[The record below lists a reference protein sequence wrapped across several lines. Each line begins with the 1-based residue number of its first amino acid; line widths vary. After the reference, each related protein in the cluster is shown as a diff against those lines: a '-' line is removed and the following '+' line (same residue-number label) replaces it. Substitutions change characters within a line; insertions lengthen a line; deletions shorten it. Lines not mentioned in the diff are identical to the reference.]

1 MTTVL
6 NLHRVRDRESYH
18 GCLAPNANLRDQIV
32 PASDEES
39 SDPGPRSKRLT
50 WAALLKRA
58 FGIDVMQCPECGGR
72 MRVIATISQ
81 DQPDVIKAILEAMG
95 LPSEAPPL
103 APARDPPPEPDPEFP
118 WDSAA

>member
-1 MTTVL
+1 
-6 NLHRVRDRESYH
+6 
-18 GCLAPNANLRDQIV
+18 
-32 PASDEES
+32 
-39 SDPGPRSKRLT
+39 LT

-72 MRVIATISQ
+72 MRVIATISEAE
-81 DQPDVIKAILEAMG
+81 QPDVVKAILESMG

-103 APARDPPPEPDPEFP
+103 APACAEASAGRPARDPPEPDPTFP